1 MKRFHPEM
9 MRNEKRLPK
18 KMQHVIIFIILVLV
32 FHIVDTASGFSHN
45 EISFGVAVSR
55 TRRSRRRKVDC
66 CRIQM
71 TGTEIE
77 NNPGDVLRNVRFI
90 SPLLEYGY
98 RPTVEQY
105 ENNTLSEKPLLL
117 YLPGFDGTFLSPF
130 LQFPELDTIFDIRCM
145 VVPMKNRSNLDEL
158 IGIVIDYLRREG
170 SFGRNE
176 TDVLEPENATSGERA
191 HRPIYITGESFGG
204 ILTLLTAVSIKNDPS
219 INLKGLILIN
229 PATCYDRSKL
239 AVEAPKVAALPS
251 GLYIFG
257 LLRLVP
263 LFTDEYSLGQLLLI
277 LKAEALPSVID
288 NETREA
294 YMGRV
299 AFSLP
304 FVLPFIDQAAL
315 NFRLTEWLAEGCSRM
330 TAAAASGDS
339 LFQLQNFRYLI
350 VAGEKDGTLPSVAEA
365 ERLASL
371 MPDTVCHI
379 VDGAGHASTCGSR
392 VDLAAL
398 CRFRFPE
405 LCADA
410 ADRTSMKEVAAK
422 GKGIWLG
429 MEPRYDNAKI
439 GLSPLKY
446 WDDGYYR
453 NVKRS

>member
-1 MKRFHPEM
+1 
-9 MRNEKRLPK
+9 
-18 KMQHVIIFIILVLV
+18 MQDIIFFATAMFV
-32 FHIVDTASGFSHN
+32 FHLAAAVAGFSSC
-45 EISFGVAVSR
+45 EMFFGSR
-55 TRRSRRRKVDC
+55 KRKRRRLDQC
-66 CRIQM
+66 HNFGP
-71 TGTEIE
+71 TDLE
-77 NNPGDVLRNVRFI
+77 NNPEDVERNVRFV

-105 ENNTLSEKPLLL
+105 ENNVLSKKPLLL

-130 LQFPELDTIFDIRCM
+130 LQFPELDTIFDVRCM
-145 VVPMKNRSNLDEL
+145 FVPMKNRSKLDDL
-158 IGIVIDYLRREG
+158 IDIVVDFLHHEA
-170 SFGRNE
+170 SSGRN
-176 TDVLEPENATSGERA
+176 DLLESEIAGSGESA
-191 HRPIYITGESFGG
+191 NRPVYITGESFGG
-204 ILTLLTAVSIKNDPS
+204 ILTLLTTLSIKDDPS

-239 AVEAPKVAALPS
+239 SVEAPKVAALPS
-251 GLYIFG
+251 WLYTFG
-257 LLRLVP
+257 LLKLLP

-304 FVLPFIDQAAL
+304 FVLPFMDQAAL
-315 NFRLTEWLAEGCSRM
+315 NFRLSEWLVEGCSRI
-330 TAAAASGDS
+330 TKAASGNS
-339 LFQLQNFRYLI
+339 LSLLQNYRYLI

-365 ERLASL
+365 ERLAGL
-371 MPDTVCHI
+371 MPDTICHI
-379 VDGAGHASTCGSR
+379 VDRAGHASTCGSR

-405 LCADA
+405 LCAEA
-410 ADRTSMKEVAAK
+410 TDRTSMKEVAAK

-429 MEPRYDNAKI
+429 MEPRYDSAKI

-446 WDDGYYR
+446 WDEEYYR
-453 NVKRS
+453 NIKGS